1 MTGGIVP
8 IIRRKKIILK
18 FLNAG
23 AINEENAV
31 NPADIQIKQSFLFSR
46 LESKKILVKTKNN
59 NYYVDNTKI

>member
-8 IIRRKKIILK
+8 IIRRKKIIHK

-23 AINEENAV
+23 AINEESAV

-59 NYYVDNTKI
+59 NYYVDKTKI